1 MKKISL
7 RLLSLCLAAMLCFS
21 LVACDGQTAD
31 PTTEGT
37 IPGTTAATT
46 EATTPATTEATTPPT
61 TEAEEVVNYN
71 VLQSTNPIKNI
82 ILIIGDGMGLNHIE
96 SGMYYDGK
104 TYEFTTWP
112 MVRVNTYP
120 LADADGTLSED
131 PTDSAASGTAMA
143 TGVLTANGRLGNDF
157 ANNQLP
163 TIMDLASSMGKATG
177 VVVTD
182 ALHGATPGA
191 FSAHASYRDNL
202 NEIIPSQMTSGVN
215 LLCGFA
221 QDSYTLIAD
230 QFKEHGYAFADSFG
244 AVESTYSSEFAL
256 WQLDMYGVDATVP
269 LEMVTPKALEYLSQD
284 PDGFVLMIEQAH
296 IDKYSHSNDADKFEK
311 VCKSVSSLN
320 KTVEVVMEWIGDRTD
335 TMVLVTADH
344 ETGGLQISEKAGK
357 YDSEYVFG
365 DKTIY
370 YSFRGTNHTGSN
382 VALYVYGVT
391 ADFTQSSLYKK
402 KALKN
407 IGIYYLMEEA
417 LLQAQ
422 GTK

>member
-1 MKKISL
+1 MKKISM
-7 RLLSLCLAAMLCFS
+7 RLLCLCLAAALCFG
-21 LVACDGQTAD
+21 LVACGEQAAD

-37 IPGTTAATT
+37 TLGTT
-46 EATTPATTEATTPPT
+46 EATTPATTEATTTAT
-61 TEAEEVVNYN
+61 TEPAVVENYN
-71 VLQSTNPIKNI
+71 VLESTNPIKNI

-104 TYEFTTWP
+104 TYEFTNWP

-157 ANNQLP
+157 ANNELT
-163 TIMDLASSMGKATG
+163 TIMDLAKSMGKATG

-182 ALHGATPGA
+182 ALSGATPGA
-191 FSAHASYRDNL
+191 FTAHASYRDNL

-215 LLCGFA
+215 LLCAFA
-221 QDSYTLIAD
+221 DSSYTLIAD
-230 QFKEHGYAFADSFG
+230 QFKDHGYAYAESLG
-244 AVESTYSSEFAL
+244 AVDSTFSSEYAL
-256 WQLDMYGVDATVP
+256 WQLNMYGVDATEP
-269 LEMVTPKALEYLSQD
+269 LEVVTPKALEYLSQD
-284 PDGFVLMIEQAH
+284 PDGFVVMIEQAH
-296 IDKYSHSNDADKFEK
+296 IDKYCHSSDANKFEN

-320 KTVEVVMEWIGDRTD
+320 KTVEAVMEWVGDRTD
-335 TMVLVTADH
+335 TLVLVTADH

-357 YDSEYVFG
+357 FDNEYVFG
-365 DKTIY
+365 DTTVY
-370 YSFRGTNHTGSN
+370 YTFRGTNHTGSN

-391 ADFTQSSLYKK
+391 ADFTKSSLYKK

-407 IGIYYLMEEA
+407 TGIYYLMEEA
-417 LLQAQ
+417 LLQTQNAN
-422 GTK
+422 

>member
-1 MKKISL
+1 MKKISM
-7 RLLSLCLAAMLCFS
+7 RLLCLCLAAALCFG
-21 LVACDGQTAD
+21 LVACGEQAAD

-37 IPGTTAATT
+37 TLGTT
-46 EATTPATTEATTPPT
+46 EATTPATTEATTTAT
-61 TEAEEVVNYN
+61 TEPAVVENYN
-71 VLQSTNPIKNI
+71 VLESTNPIKNI

-104 TYEFTTWP
+104 TYEFTNWP

-157 ANNQLP
+157 ANNELT
-163 TIMDLASSMGKATG
+163 TIMDLAKSMGKATG

-182 ALHGATPGA
+182 ALSGATPGA
-191 FSAHASYRDNL
+191 FTAHASYRDNL

-215 LLCGFA
+215 LLCAFA
-221 QDSYTLIAD
+221 DSSYTLIAD
-230 QFKEHGYAFADSFG
+230 QFKDHGYAYAESLG
-244 AVESTYSSEFAL
+244 AVDSTFSSEYAL
-256 WQLDMYGVDATVP
+256 WQLNMYGVDATEP
-269 LEMVTPKALEYLSQD
+269 LEAVTPKALEYLSQD

-296 IDKYSHSNDADKFEK
+296 PDKYSHNNDFEG
-311 VCKSVSSLN
+311 VFKSVSSLN
-320 KTVEVVMEWIGDRTD
+320 KTVEYVLEWIGDRTD

-344 ETGGLQISEKAGK
+344 ECGGLQVSEKATK
-357 YDSEYVFG
+357 YTNQYTFG
-365 DKTIY
+365 DKTISY
-370 YSFRGTNHTGSN
+370 EFRSTNHTGVN
-382 VALYVYGVT
+382 VALYVYGVE
-391 ADFTQSSLYKK
+391 ADFTKSDLYKK

-422 GTK
+422 NAN

>member
-96 SGMYYDGK
+96 TGMYYDGK

-143 TGVLTANGRLGNDF
+143 TGHLTANGRLGRDF
-157 ANNQLP
+157 DNQDLS
-163 TIMDLASSMGKATG
+163 TIMDLAKSMGKATG

-191 FSAHASYRDNL
+191 FTAHASYRDNL

-215 LLCGFA
+215 LLCAFA
-221 QDSYTLIAD
+221 ESNYTLIHD
-230 QFKEHGYAFADSFG
+230 QFEDHGYAYADNLG
-244 AVESTYSSEFAL
+244 AVDSTFSSEFAL
-256 WQLDMYGVDATVP
+256 WQLDMYGVDATEP

-296 IDKYSHSNDADKFEK
+296 IDKYCHSNDFEGMY
-311 VCKSVSSLN
+311 KSVSSLN